1 MLVAYLDEFG
11 HVGPYIHDDHKKYCQ
26 HPFFGYAGFVVPAE
40 HARRLGSTFH
50 KAKKDLFLTE
60 IQKSDRPNQWERKGS
75 DFFSTGSIQTHPQQV
90 RVFNRLLDSLRDHKG
105 HVFYY
110 GEQKPIGTLK
120 QTKQEPGERTRIA
133 LEQTIN
139 RLCTHAEKMEQ
150 ELLIIMD
157 QITDKSRKEIVA
169 QMYSHVYWR
178 SKPHVE
184 HPEMRRIIDAPLH
197 VESNMNS
204 AIQFAD
210 WICALIARLSHSML
224 YEHSPFHWAVE
235 KFGDNLRRRFT
246 YESKLHMHPEYKD
259 VHNSDLLVQ
268 GAHLHAAGTIGGEA
282 RIPEKF
288 LSSWR
293 K

>member
-11 HVGPYIHDDHKKYCQ
+11 HVGPYIGDDHKRFFH
-26 HPFFGYAGFVVPAE
+26 HPFFGYAGFVLPAE
-40 HARRLGSTFH
+40 HVRRLGSTFH
-50 KAKKDLFLTE
+50 KAKKDLFQTE
-60 IQKSDRPNQWERKGS
+60 IQKSDRPNQWERKGNE
-75 DFFSTGSIQTHPQQV
+75 FFSTRSIQTHPHQV
-90 RVFNRLLDSLRDHKG
+90 RVFNRLLDSLWAHEG
-105 HVFYY
+105 HLFYY

-120 QTKQEPGERTRIA
+120 QTNQEPEERTKIA

-139 RLCTHAEKMEQ
+139 RLCTHAERMQQ

-178 SKPHVE
+178 SKAHLE

-197 VESNMNS
+197 VESNMNN

-210 WICALIARLSHSML
+210 WICALISRLSHWML
-224 YEHSPFHWAVE
+224 HEHSPFHWAEE

-246 YESKLHMHPEYKD
+246 YESKLHMLPKYKD
-259 VHNSDLLVQ
+259 VHHSDLLVQ
-268 GAHLHAAGTIGGEA
+268 GVHLHAAGTIGGVA
-282 RIPEKF
+282 RIPEEF
-288 LSSWR
+288 LSSLR